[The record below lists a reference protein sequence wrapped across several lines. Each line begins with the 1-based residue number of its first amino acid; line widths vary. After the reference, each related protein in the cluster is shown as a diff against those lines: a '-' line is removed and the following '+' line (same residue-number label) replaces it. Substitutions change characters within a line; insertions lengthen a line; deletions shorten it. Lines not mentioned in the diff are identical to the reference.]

1 MGLFSR
7 EKSIEEM
14 EEEHSIL
21 KERRSNLEEKVAI
34 KQLEERLGKGGWKN
48 FSSNGRLSGF
58 SLRNAMNWL
67 KSH

>member
-14 EEEHSIL
+14 EEEHAIL

-34 KQLEERLGKGGWKN
+34 KQLEERLGKGG
-48 FSSNGRLSGF
+48 
-58 SLRNAMNWL
+58 
-67 KSH
+67 